1 MTEPLLTS
9 HFLLLT
15 SYFSRFLTFPAY
27 SLKDQPM
34 VNAVVT
40 SFFAAPD
47 SGGSLS

>member
-1 MTEPLLTS
+1 MKIPGLDSLGGLGKLLD
-9 HFLLLT
+9 
-15 SYFSRFLTFPAY
+15 PGA
-27 SLKDQPM
+27 M